1 MLYSLWDAVLGQ
13 ALELEEIGEEVRWLV
28 KFSMCSVVHGIGES
42 CVLIDGSVHIWLHTP
57 RRVIQFPYIS
67 SPEVLQTL
75 VENPQ
80 GMAGIQQGQLAHMYL
95 LMMYEIAVIED
106 FLGLTCFI

>member
-1 MLYSLWDAVLGQ
+1 M
-13 ALELEEIGEEVRWLV
+13 ELEETGEEVRWLV
-28 KFSMCSVVHGIGES
+28 KFSTCSVVHGIGES

-95 LMMYEIAVIED
+95 LMMYEIAVIEY
-106 FLGLTCFI
+106 FLGLACFI